1 MAYLH
6 TYGGRLCL
14 RIDTTVS
21 RAEITQRTYVR
32 GVCSNEITLVAF
44 SSKQIPT
51 SIAEHR
57 SRHKKKDKV
66 RDTNCSSGEIS
77 FLWNYTLG
85 GTWRKDHNELDYWDY
100 DAQIIRS
107 HLAFTNQHEKN
118 LPWLA
123 YEWDSDGTQV
133 NRLAIGYAAT
143 ANDDASGRG
152 KTGFDVG
159 ITMKRERTE
168 KKIVSGKQQYAY
180 SIDAKING
188 Q

>member
-6 TYGGRLCL
+6 MYGGRLRL

-66 RDTNCSSGEIS
+66 RDTNCSSGKIS
-77 FLWNYTLG
+77 FLWNYDARGYVEEGPQRARLLRL
-85 GTWRKDHNELDYWDY
+85 WRANNKISPGL
-100 DAQIIRS
+100 
-107 HLAFTNQHEKN
+107 HEKN

-123 YEWDSDGTQV
+123 YEWDSNGTRSNVDQ
-133 NRLAIGYAAT
+133 LAIGYAAT

-152 KTGFDVG
+152 FDVE
-159 ITMKRERTE
+159 ITINET
-168 KKIVSGKQQYAY
+168 GANWKQKLFQE
-180 SIDAKING
+180 SLLHFDAKING